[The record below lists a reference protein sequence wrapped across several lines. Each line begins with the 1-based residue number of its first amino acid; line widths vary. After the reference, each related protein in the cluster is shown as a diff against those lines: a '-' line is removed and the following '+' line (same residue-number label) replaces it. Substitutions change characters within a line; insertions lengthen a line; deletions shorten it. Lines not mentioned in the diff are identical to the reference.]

1 MVSRVRNPIPVGKAV
16 VGGSELRQSHGKAA
30 APSLMQIAGVF
41 ARYGNFTLGG
51 GSATTAVI
59 HGEIVEKRHWVDD
72 PKFALSYAL
81 GRVTPGTNLLA
92 FCTAIGW
99 LLRRLPGALVAL
111 VVASIPCALMVVV
124 VTAMFSRLQ
133 ESSVAQAA
141 IHGAVAAAV
150 GITVKSCWTIA
161 GPYFKGAARPQVAL
175 IAAVAFVLHA
185 YVALPAIDVLLLAA
199 AVGFLLPPAR
209 P

>member
-81 GRVTPGTNLLA
+81 GGTEA
-92 FCTAIGW
+92 PSVEIPAPTSEMPAPVEQVPTGQ
-99 LLRRLPGALVAL
+99 PVGA
-111 VVASIPCALMVVV
+111 
-124 VTAMFSRLQ
+124 
-133 ESSVAQAA
+133 
-141 IHGAVAAAV
+141 G
-150 GITVKSCWTIA
+150 
-161 GPYFKGAARPQVAL
+161 
-175 IAAVAFVLHA
+175 
-185 YVALPAIDVLLLAA
+185 
-199 AVGFLLPPAR
+199 
-209 P
+209 